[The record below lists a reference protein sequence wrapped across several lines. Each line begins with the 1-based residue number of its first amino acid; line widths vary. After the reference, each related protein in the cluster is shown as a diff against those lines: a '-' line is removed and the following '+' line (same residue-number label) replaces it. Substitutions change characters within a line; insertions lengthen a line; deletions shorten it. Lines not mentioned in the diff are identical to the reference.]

1 MAKTKKITKVYNNSS
16 VKSWIYGVL
25 CTLAFG
31 IFAFLAYTNTM
42 LFLEMRVNI
51 STYED
56 LHASLDSIL
65 DDANAEL
72 TKVQQENEQLNETIS
87 LELSSVFPKEEDY
100 ISLTQSIEKFA
111 NELHKPKE
119 PFLMTNLSY
128 GKPRASEDGESYGV
142 LPFKMTIHSTYTN
155 FNKFLGFIENSGMLS
170 EQTRLISIKS
180 ININFVSFK
189 GTDNNLSGHTEI
201 NYTIDAYSFFQN
213 APDKKNKK

>member
-1 MAKTKKITKVYNNSS
+1 MAKTSKITHVHLNSS

-25 CTLAFG
+25 FVLAFG
-31 IFAFLAYTNTM
+31 IFAFLAYTNTT
-42 LFLEMRVNI
+42 LFLEMRANI
-51 STYED
+51 SIYED
-56 LHASLDSIL
+56 LHSSLDSNL

-72 TKVQQENEQLNETIS
+72 AKVEQENEQLNETIS
-87 LELSSVFPKEEDY
+87 LELSKVFPKNQDY
-100 ISLTQSIEKFA
+100 ITLTQSIEKFS

-119 PFLMTNLSY
+119 PFYMTNLSY
-128 GKPRASEDGESYGV
+128 GKPRANEDGESYGV

-170 EQTRLISIKS
+170 EQTRLIAIKS

-189 GTDNNLSGHTEI
+189 GTDSNLSGQTEI

-213 APDKKNKK
+213 APSK